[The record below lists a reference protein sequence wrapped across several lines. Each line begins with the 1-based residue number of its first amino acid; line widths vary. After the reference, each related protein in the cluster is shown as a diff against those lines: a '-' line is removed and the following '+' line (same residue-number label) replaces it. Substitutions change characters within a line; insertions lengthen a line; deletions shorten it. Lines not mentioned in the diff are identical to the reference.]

1 MIIPSNVAAISATD
15 MARTKSFKA
24 NLETGAFES
33 FFEGAS
39 LSVEGFAGFWAGR
52 SHVCFLWIC
61 AISWIHCGGG
71 WLAPGT
77 AWCHPRTWKMPL
89 KAKNKMDG
97 GEKNA

>member
-1 MIIPSNVAAISATD
+1 MIIPSNVVAISATD

-33 FFEGAS
+33 FFAGAR

-61 AISWIHCGGG
+61 AISWIHCGGVR
-71 WLAPGT
+71 LAPRT
-77 AWCHPRTWKMPL
+77 VWCHPRTWEMAL
-89 KAKNKMDG
+89 KGKDRIG
-97 GEKNA
+97 GEKKS